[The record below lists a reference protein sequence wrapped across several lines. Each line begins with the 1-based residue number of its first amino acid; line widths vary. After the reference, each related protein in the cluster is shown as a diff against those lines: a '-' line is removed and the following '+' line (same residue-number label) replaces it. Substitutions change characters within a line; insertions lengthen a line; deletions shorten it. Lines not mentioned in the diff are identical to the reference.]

1 MEFIDFMEIVETPY
15 HNQYSQFIMRLV
27 GMAEEVIFT
36 SAVYEVP
43 ADNYEEFDQ
52 EIDPAKLGEKLVQ
65 TNTLKGT
72 RRECQL
78 YGTSHLLLNSVER
91 ERTQEKHFHVNLAC
105 LTSEPEHSKVIIWKW
120 LYAAL
125 GTGALAALSFY
136 LGFSETVEPVYTLVA
151 GTVTATASLI
161 FSLIFVYLMR
171 DEFIFNS
178 RYGNAKLFLIEN
190 KKPSQQEF
198 DRYFISLQQAIDTA
212 QAKIPVSD
220 RLVDEL
226 KMCRRLRDEGI
237 IDDETY
243 TIARTAIFKHE
254 QYKS

>member
-1 MEFIDFMEIVETPY
+1 MV
-15 HNQYSQFIMRLV
+15 
-27 GMAEEVIFT
+27 EEVIFT
-36 SAVYEVP
+36 SAVYDVH

-52 EIDPAKLGEKLVQ
+52 EIDPAKLGVKLVQ

-72 RRECQL
+72 RREYQL
-78 YGTSHLLLNSVER
+78 YAGNHLLLNSVER
-91 ERTQEKHFHVNLAC
+91 ERAKEKHFRVNLAC
-105 LTSEPEHSKVIIWKW
+105 VTSEPEHNKVIVWKW

-125 GTGALAALSFY
+125 GAGVLAALGVY
-136 LGFSETVEPVYTLVA
+136 LGISETVKPVYSLVA
-151 GTVTATASLI
+151 GTVTVTASLI
-161 FSLIFVYLMR
+161 CALIFVYLMR
-171 DEFIFNS
+171 DEYIFKS
-178 RYGNAKLFLIEN
+178 RYGSAKLFLMEN

-198 DRYFISLQQAIDTA
+198 DRYFISLQQAIERA
-212 QAKIPVSD
+212 QSKIPVSD

>member
-1 MEFIDFMEIVETPY
+1 MV
-15 HNQYSQFIMRLV
+15 
-27 GMAEEVIFT
+27 EEVIIG
-36 SAVYEVP
+36 SAVYDVP

-72 RRECQL
+72 RRQYQL
-78 YGTSHLLLNSVER
+78 YDDNYLLLDF
-91 ERTQEKHFHVNLAC
+91 TEKKRAKEKTFCVNLAW
-105 LTSEPEHSKVIIWKW
+105 LTSEPDRNKVIVWKW

-125 GTGALAALSFY
+125 GTAAVAALFVY
-136 LGFSETVEPVYTLVA
+136 LGVSEIVAPEYCMIAGSITVAATLICA
-151 GTVTATASLI
+151 
-161 FSLIFVYLMR
+161 LIFVYLMR
-171 DEFIFNS
+171 DEFIFKS
-178 RYGNAKLFLIEN
+178 HYGDARLFLIDN

-198 DRYFISLQQAIDTA
+198 DRYFISLQQAIDRA
-212 QAKIPVSD
+212 QTNIPVSD
-220 RLVDEL
+220 RLVGEL

-237 IDDETY
+237 IDDEAY

>member
-1 MEFIDFMEIVETPY
+1 MV
-15 HNQYSQFIMRLV
+15 
-27 GMAEEVIFT
+27 EEVIFT
-36 SAVYEVP
+36 SAVYDVH

-72 RRECQL
+72 RREYQL
-78 YGTSHLLLNSVER
+78 YGGNHLLLNSVER
-91 ERTQEKHFHVNLAC
+91 ERAKEKHFRVNLAC
-105 LTSEPEHSKVIIWKW
+105 ITSEPEHNKVIVWKW

-125 GTGALAALSFY
+125 GAGVLAALGVY
-136 LGFSETVEPVYTLVA
+136 LGISETVKPVYSLVA
-151 GTVTATASLI
+151 GTITVTASLI
-161 FSLIFVYLMR
+161 CALIFVYLMR
-171 DEFIFNS
+171 DEFIFKS
-178 RYGNAKLFLIEN
+178 RYGSAKLFLMEN

-198 DRYFISLQQAIDTA
+198 DRYFISLQQAIERA
-212 QAKIPVSD
+212 QSKIPVSD

-237 IDDETY
+237 IDDEAY

>member
-1 MEFIDFMEIVETPY
+1 MV
-15 HNQYSQFIMRLV
+15 
-27 GMAEEVIFT
+27 EEVIFT
-36 SAVYEVP
+36 SAVYDVH

-52 EIDPAKLGEKLVQ
+52 EIDPGKLGEKLVQ

-72 RRECQL
+72 RREYQL
-78 YGTSHLLLNSVER
+78 YGGNHLLLNSVER
-91 ERTQEKHFHVNLAC
+91 ERAKEKHFRVNLAC
-105 LTSEPEHSKVIIWKW
+105 ITSEPEHNKVIVWKW

-125 GTGALAALSFY
+125 GAGVLAALGVY
-136 LGFSETVEPVYTLVA
+136 LGISETVKPVYSLVA
-151 GTVTATASLI
+151 GTITVTASLI
-161 FSLIFVYLMR
+161 CALIFVYLMR
-171 DEFIFNS
+171 DEFIFKS
-178 RYGNAKLFLIEN
+178 RYGSAKLFLMEN

-198 DRYFISLQQAIDTA
+198 DRYFISLQQAIERA
-212 QAKIPVSD
+212 QSKIPVSD

-237 IDDETY
+237 IDDEAY

>member
-1 MEFIDFMEIVETPY
+1 MEFVETPY
-15 HNQYSQFIMRLV
+15 HNRYSQFFKRLV

-36 SAVYEVP
+36 SAVYDVH

-52 EIDPAKLGEKLVQ
+52 EINPAKLGKKLVQ
-65 TNTLKGT
+65 TNPLKGT
-72 RRECQL
+72 RREYQL
-78 YGTSHLLLNSVER
+78 YGSNHLLLNSVER
-91 ERTQEKHFHVNLAC
+91 ERAKEKHFRVNLAC
-105 LTSEPEHSKVIIWKW
+105 LTSEPVHYKVIIWKW

-125 GTGALAALSFY
+125 GTGVLAALSFY
-136 LGFSETVEPVYTLVA
+136 LGISETVKPVYSLVA
-151 GTVTATASLI
+151 GTVTVTASLI
-161 FSLIFVYLMR
+161 CALIFVYLMR
-171 DEFIFNS
+171 DEFIFKS
-178 RYGNAKLFLIEN
+178 LYGNAKLFLMEN

-198 DRYFISLQQAIDTA
+198 DKYFISLQQAIDKA
-212 QAKIPVSD
+212 QSYMSVSD

>member
-1 MEFIDFMEIVETPY
+1 
-15 HNQYSQFIMRLV
+15 
-27 GMAEEVIFT
+27 MAEEVIFT
-36 SAVYEVP
+36 SAVYDVH

-52 EIDPAKLGEKLVQ
+52 EINPAKLGKKLVQ
-65 TNTLKGT
+65 TNPLKGT
-72 RRECQL
+72 RREYQL
-78 YGTSHLLLNSVER
+78 YGSNHLLLNSVER
-91 ERTQEKHFHVNLAC
+91 ERAKEKHFRVNLAC
-105 LTSEPEHSKVIIWKW
+105 LTSEPVHYKVIIWKW

-125 GTGALAALSFY
+125 GTGVLAALSFY
-136 LGFSETVEPVYTLVA
+136 LGISETVKPVYSLVA
-151 GTVTATASLI
+151 GTVTVTASLI
-161 FSLIFVYLMR
+161 CALIFVYLMR
-171 DEFIFNS
+171 DEFIFKS
-178 RYGNAKLFLIEN
+178 LYGNAKLFLMEN

-198 DRYFISLQQAIDTA
+198 DKYFISLQQAIDKA
-212 QAKIPVSD
+212 QSYMSVSD

>member
-1 MEFIDFMEIVETPY
+1 MV
-15 HNQYSQFIMRLV
+15 
-27 GMAEEVIFT
+27 EEVIFT
-36 SAVYEVP
+36 SAVYDVH

-52 EIDPAKLGEKLVQ
+52 EIDPTKLGEKLVQ

-72 RRECQL
+72 RREYQL
-78 YGTSHLLLNSVER
+78 YGGNHLLLNSVER
-91 ERTQEKHFHVNLAC
+91 ERAKEKHFRVNLAC
-105 LTSEPEHSKVIIWKW
+105 ITSEPEHNKVIVWKW

-125 GTGALAALSFY
+125 GAGVLAALGIY
-136 LGFSETVEPVYTLVA
+136 LGISETVKPVYSLVA
-151 GTVTATASLI
+151 ATVTVTASLI
-161 FSLIFVYLMR
+161 CALIFVYLMR
-171 DEFIFNS
+171 DEFIFKS
-178 RYGNAKLFLIEN
+178 RYGSAKLFLMEN

-198 DRYFISLQQAIDTA
+198 DRYFISLQQAIKRA
-212 QAKIPVSD
+212 QSKIPVSD

-237 IDDETY
+237 IDDEAY

>member
-1 MEFIDFMEIVETPY
+1 MV
-15 HNQYSQFIMRLV
+15 
-27 GMAEEVIFT
+27 EEVIFT
-36 SAVYEVP
+36 SAVYDVH

-52 EIDPAKLGEKLVQ
+52 EIDPAKLGVKLVQ

-72 RRECQL
+72 RREYQL
-78 YGTSHLLLNSVER
+78 YAGNHLLLNSVER
-91 ERTQEKHFHVNLAC
+91 ERAKEKHFRVNLAC
-105 LTSEPEHSKVIIWKW
+105 VTSEPEHNKVIVWKW

-125 GTGALAALSFY
+125 GAGVLAALGVY
-136 LGFSETVEPVYTLVA
+136 LGISETVKPVYSLVA
-151 GTVTATASLI
+151 GTVTVTASLI
-161 FSLIFVYLMR
+161 CALIFVYLMR
-171 DEFIFNS
+171 DEYIFKS
-178 RYGNAKLFLIEN
+178 RYGDAKLFLMEN

-198 DRYFISLQQAIDTA
+198 DRYFISLQQAIERA
-212 QAKIPVSD
+212 QSKIPVSD